1 MVVAHG
7 VHLLFGLL
15 WMLVMVAQ
23 IARDGFTQLVT
34 YRLANLKVYWLYQG
48 LIWTFVYTFVYL
60 RGSI

>member
-1 MVVAHG
+1 MVVM
-7 VHLLFGLL
+7 LF
-15 WMLVMVAQ
+15 Q
-23 IARDGFTQLVT
+23 IAQQGFTLMVT